1 MSVVVKVNGAVA
13 QPRRGDG
20 FLSRLWSGAE
30 LLRVAKDA
38 HYRTSPRWHDMAA
51 GFQHRHDTAA
61 TNTIKKLRADT

>member
-1 MSVVVKVNGAVA
+1 MLSVVVKVYGAVA

-38 HYRTSPRWHDMAA
+38 RHRTCLRRQDMAA
-51 GFQHRHDTAA
+51 GAIR
-61 TNTIKKLRADT
+61 IMM

>member
-1 MSVVVKVNGAVA
+1 MSVVVKVYGAVA

-38 HYRTSPRWHDMAA
+38 RQRTGKRRHDMATGA
-51 GFQHRHDTAA
+51 IRIMIQYPK
-61 TNTIKKLRADT
+61 NN